1 MWQMEKY
8 IMQTKFSSS
17 LIQFSREVW
26 SEQPLLEYNSWL
38 KNASSNAFI
47 PVDIFIDF
55 FKGFDI
61 TYKEGTALLM
71 CTNYMM
77 VSWYSLRLTASFL
90 LTFILKFAHRF
101 SKNTYKLLNPHV
113 YIFTWVYHAS
123 TGSSTQAALWKWSN
137 IDVWGTF
144 SAPSQRDLW
153 HEQLGH
159 CSQQAWMG
167 HSVKPKE
174 RRRNVS

>member
-1 MWQMEKY
+1 MEKY
-8 IMQTKFSSS
+8 IMQTKFNSS

-47 PVDIFIDF
+47 PIDIFIDF
-55 FKGFDI
+55 FKGFDV

-90 LTFILKFAHRF
+90 LTFILKFTHRF
-101 SKNTYKLLNPHV
+101 SKNTYKLLNPHTC
-113 YIFTWVYHAS
+113 IFSHGCATHPQALPHRQLC
-123 TGSSTQAALWKWSN
+123 GSDQILTSELL
-137 IDVWGTF
+137 F
-144 SAPSQRDLW
+144 
-153 HEQLGH
+153 QL
-159 CSQQAWMG
+159 
-167 HSVKPKE
+167 PP
-174 RRRNVS
+174 